1 MSGRELGASGLHERW
16 ASAFTT
22 SPLRV
27 WLPRSVNW
35 SIGAW
40 PADSTEFT
48 AWAHFSG
55 SCALRDRLLLGKRRR
70 QPLFKIWWGEGGRGG
85 KILKLQRVF
94 LSFFSLLKTEKRTMP
109 G

>member
-1 MSGRELGASGLHERW
+1 MSGRELGANGLHKRG

-27 WLPRSVNW
+27 WLPRSANW

-48 AWAHFSG
+48 AWVHFSG
-55 SCALRDRLLLGKRRR
+55 SCALQDRPLLGKRRR
-70 QPLFKIWWGEGGRGG
+70 QPLFKIWWGGVQKWG
-85 KILKLQRVF
+85 KMLKLQRVF
-94 LSFFSLLKTEKRTMP
+94 LFFPLLKTEKRAVP

>member
-70 QPLFKIWWGEGGRGG
+70 QPLFKIWFIPLGRPSAPAPSIQYRAGNFTY
-85 KILKLQRVF
+85 F
-94 LSFFSLLKTEKRTMP
+94 LGRLP
-109 G
+109 